1 MNEKLFDTSMWVLY
15 LANFCWIIA
24 YDSFYAMSDYD
35 DDKKL
40 GVNSSIT
47 YWEQK
52 SQNYIILFQSL
63 SLVSLIILCYL
74 NDLNFVWYL
83 TIFFAALLFYYQHLI
98 SRNNEHLKAFK
109 NNNYVIV
116 GVSTDSPKSHVKFIE
131 KNSLPFDLIADE
143 DKSVHKLFGT
153 WVEKKM
159 YGKTYMG
166 TARKTFL
173 IDENRIITDIIEKVK
188 TKEHTN
194 QILGE

>member
-1 MNEKLFDTSMWVLY
+1 MSLSIGDKVPSFDSTDQKGNSFNLDKFKDQKIVLY
-15 LANFCWIIA
+15 FYPRDNTSGCTAQACDLRDNFQ
-24 YDSFYAMSDYD
+24 
-35 DDKKL
+35 
-40 GVNSSIT
+40 
-47 YWEQK
+47 E
-52 SQNYIILFQSL
+52 
-63 SLVSLIILCYL
+63 
-74 NDLNFVWYL
+74 
-83 TIFFAALLFYYQHLI
+83 
-98 SRNNEHLKAFK
+98 FK
-109 NNNYVIV
+109 NNNYAIV

-131 KNSLPFDLIADE
+131 KNNLPFDLIADE

-173 IDENRIITDIIEKVK
+173 IDENRVITDIIEKVK

>member
-1 MNEKLFDTSMWVLY
+1 MSLSVGDKVPSFDSTDQNGNSFNLDKFKDQKIVLY
-15 LANFCWIIA
+15 FYPRDNTSGCTAQACDLRDNFQ
-24 YDSFYAMSDYD
+24 
-35 DDKKL
+35 
-40 GVNSSIT
+40 
-47 YWEQK
+47 E
-52 SQNYIILFQSL
+52 
-63 SLVSLIILCYL
+63 
-74 NDLNFVWYL
+74 
-83 TIFFAALLFYYQHLI
+83 
-98 SRNNEHLKAFK
+98 FK
-109 NNNYVIV
+109 NNNYVII

-143 DKSVHKLFGT
+143 DNSVHKLFGT

-173 IDENRIITDIIEKVK
+173 IDENRVITDIIEKVK

>member
-1 MNEKLFDTSMWVLY
+1 MQSLKKQFQSISFNLDKFKDQKIVLY
-15 LANFCWIIA
+15 FYPRDNTSGCTAQACDLRDNFQ
-24 YDSFYAMSDYD
+24 
-35 DDKKL
+35 
-40 GVNSSIT
+40 
-47 YWEQK
+47 E
-52 SQNYIILFQSL
+52 
-63 SLVSLIILCYL
+63 
-74 NDLNFVWYL
+74 
-83 TIFFAALLFYYQHLI
+83 
-98 SRNNEHLKAFK
+98 FK

>member
-1 MNEKLFDTSMWVLY
+1 MSLSIGDKVPSFDSTDQNGNSFNLDKFKDQKIVLY
-15 LANFCWIIA
+15 FYPRDNTSGCTAQACDLRDNFQ
-24 YDSFYAMSDYD
+24 
-35 DDKKL
+35 
-40 GVNSSIT
+40 
-47 YWEQK
+47 E
-52 SQNYIILFQSL
+52 
-63 SLVSLIILCYL
+63 
-74 NDLNFVWYL
+74 
-83 TIFFAALLFYYQHLI
+83 
-98 SRNNEHLKAFK
+98 FK

-131 KNSLPFDLIADE
+131 KNNLPFDLIADE

-173 IDENRIITDIIEKVK
+173 IDEKRVITDIIEKVK

>member
-1 MNEKLFDTSMWVLY
+1 MSLSVGDKVPSFDSTDQNGNSFNLDKFKDQKIVLY
-15 LANFCWIIA
+15 FYPRDNTSGCTAQACDLRDNF
-24 YDSFYAMSDYD
+24 
-35 DDKKL
+35 K
-40 GVNSSIT
+40 
-47 YWEQK
+47 E
-52 SQNYIILFQSL
+52 
-63 SLVSLIILCYL
+63 
-74 NDLNFVWYL
+74 
-83 TIFFAALLFYYQHLI
+83 
-98 SRNNEHLKAFK
+98 FK

-131 KNSLPFDLIADE
+131 KNNLPFDLIADE

-173 IDENRIITDIIEKVK
+173 IDENRVITDIIEKVK
-188 TKEHTN
+188 TKEHAN

>member
-1 MNEKLFDTSMWVLY
+1 MSLSVGDKVPSFDSTDQNGNSFNLDKFKDQKIVLY
-15 LANFCWIIA
+15 FYPRDNTSGCTAQACDLRDNFQ
-24 YDSFYAMSDYD
+24 
-35 DDKKL
+35 
-40 GVNSSIT
+40 
-47 YWEQK
+47 E
-52 SQNYIILFQSL
+52 
-63 SLVSLIILCYL
+63 
-74 NDLNFVWYL
+74 
-83 TIFFAALLFYYQHLI
+83 
-98 SRNNEHLKAFK
+98 FK

-131 KNSLPFDLIADE
+131 KNNLPFDLIADE

-153 WVEKKM
+153 WIEKKM

-173 IDENRIITDIIEKVK
+173 IDENRVITDIIEKVK

>member
-1 MNEKLFDTSMWVLY
+1 M
-15 LANFCWIIA
+15 
-24 YDSFYAMSDYD
+24 
-35 DDKKL
+35 
-40 GVNSSIT
+40 
-47 YWEQK
+47 
-52 SQNYIILFQSL
+52 SL
-63 SLVSLIILCYL
+63 SLGDKVPSFDSTDQNGNSFNLDKFKDQKIVMYFYPRDNTSGWTAQAC
-74 NDLNFVWYL
+74 DLRDNF
-83 TIFFAALLFYYQHLI
+83 Q
-98 SRNNEHLKAFK
+98 EFK

-131 KNSLPFDLIADE
+131 KNNLPFDLIADE

-173 IDENRIITDIIEKVK
+173 IDENRVITDIIEKVK

>member
-1 MNEKLFDTSMWVLY
+1 MSLSVGDKVPSFDSTDQNGNSFNLDKFKDQKIVLY
-15 LANFCWIIA
+15 FYPRDNTSGCTAQACDLRDNFQ
-24 YDSFYAMSDYD
+24 
-35 DDKKL
+35 
-40 GVNSSIT
+40 
-47 YWEQK
+47 E
-52 SQNYIILFQSL
+52 
-63 SLVSLIILCYL
+63 
-74 NDLNFVWYL
+74 
-83 TIFFAALLFYYQHLI
+83 
-98 SRNNEHLKAFK
+98 FK

-131 KNSLPFDLIADE
+131 KNNLPFDLIADE

-173 IDENRIITDIIEKVK
+173 IDEKRIITDIIEKVK

>member
-1 MNEKLFDTSMWVLY
+1 MSLSVGDKVPSFDSTDQNGNSFNLDKFKDQKIVLY
-15 LANFCWIIA
+15 FYPRDNTSGCTAQACDLRDNFQ
-24 YDSFYAMSDYD
+24 
-35 DDKKL
+35 
-40 GVNSSIT
+40 
-47 YWEQK
+47 E
-52 SQNYIILFQSL
+52 
-63 SLVSLIILCYL
+63 
-74 NDLNFVWYL
+74 
-83 TIFFAALLFYYQHLI
+83 
-98 SRNNEHLKAFK
+98 FK

-173 IDENRIITDIIEKVK
+173 IDENRVITDIIEKVK
-188 TKEHTN
+188 TKDHTN

>member
-1 MNEKLFDTSMWVLY
+1 MSLSVGDKVPSFDSTDQNGNSFNLDKFKDQKIVLY
-15 LANFCWIIA
+15 FYPRDNTSGCTAQACDLRDNFQ
-24 YDSFYAMSDYD
+24 
-35 DDKKL
+35 
-40 GVNSSIT
+40 
-47 YWEQK
+47 E
-52 SQNYIILFQSL
+52 
-63 SLVSLIILCYL
+63 
-74 NDLNFVWYL
+74 
-83 TIFFAALLFYYQHLI
+83 
-98 SRNNEHLKAFK
+98 FK

-131 KNSLPFDLIADE
+131 KNNLPFDLIADE

-173 IDENRIITDIIEKVK
+173 IDENRLITDIIEKVK

>member
-1 MNEKLFDTSMWVLY
+1 MSLSVGDKVPSFDSTDQNGNSFNLDKFKDQKIVLY
-15 LANFCWIIA
+15 FYPRDNTSGCTAQACDLRDNFQ
-24 YDSFYAMSDYD
+24 
-35 DDKKL
+35 
-40 GVNSSIT
+40 
-47 YWEQK
+47 E
-52 SQNYIILFQSL
+52 
-63 SLVSLIILCYL
+63 
-74 NDLNFVWYL
+74 
-83 TIFFAALLFYYQHLI
+83 
-98 SRNNEHLKAFK
+98 FK
-109 NNNYVIV
+109 NNNYVVV

-131 KNSLPFDLIADE
+131 KNNLPFDLIADE

-173 IDENRIITDIIEKVK
+173 IDENRVITDIIEKVK

>member
-1 MNEKLFDTSMWVLY
+1 MSLSVGDKVPSFDSTDQNGNSFNLDKFKDQKIVLY
-15 LANFCWIIA
+15 
-24 YDSFYAMSDYD
+24 FYPRDNTSGCTA
-35 DDKKL
+35 
-40 GVNSSIT
+40 
-47 YWEQK
+47 QA
-52 SQNYIILFQSL
+52 
-63 SLVSLIILCYL
+63 C
-74 NDLNFVWYL
+74 DLRDNC
-83 TIFFAALLFYYQHLI
+83 Q
-98 SRNNEHLKAFK
+98 EFK

-131 KNSLPFDLIADE
+131 KNNLPFDLIADE

-173 IDENRIITDIIEKVK
+173 IDENRVITDIIEKVK

>member
-1 MNEKLFDTSMWVLY
+1 MSLSVGDKVPSFDSTDQNGNSFNLDKFKDQKIVLY
-15 LANFCWIIA
+15 FYPRDNTSGCTAQACDLRDNFQ
-24 YDSFYAMSDYD
+24 
-35 DDKKL
+35 
-40 GVNSSIT
+40 
-47 YWEQK
+47 E
-52 SQNYIILFQSL
+52 
-63 SLVSLIILCYL
+63 
-74 NDLNFVWYL
+74 
-83 TIFFAALLFYYQHLI
+83 
-98 SRNNEHLKAFK
+98 FK

>member
-1 MNEKLFDTSMWVLY
+1 MSLSVGDKVPSFDSTDQNGNSFNLDKFKDQKIVLY
-15 LANFCWIIA
+15 FYPRDNTSGCTAQACDLRDNFQ
-24 YDSFYAMSDYD
+24 
-35 DDKKL
+35 
-40 GVNSSIT
+40 
-47 YWEQK
+47 E
-52 SQNYIILFQSL
+52 
-63 SLVSLIILCYL
+63 
-74 NDLNFVWYL
+74 
-83 TIFFAALLFYYQHLI
+83 
-98 SRNNEHLKAFK
+98 FK

-116 GVSTDSPKSHVKFIE
+116 GVSTDSSKSHVKFIE
-131 KNSLPFDLIADE
+131 KNNLPFDLIADE

-173 IDENRIITDIIEKVK
+173 IDENRVITDIIEKVK

>member
-1 MNEKLFDTSMWVLY
+1 MSLSVGDKVPSFDSTDQNGNSFNLDKFKDQKVVLY
-15 LANFCWIIA
+15 FYPRDNTSGCTAQACDLRDNFQ
-24 YDSFYAMSDYD
+24 
-35 DDKKL
+35 
-40 GVNSSIT
+40 
-47 YWEQK
+47 E
-52 SQNYIILFQSL
+52 
-63 SLVSLIILCYL
+63 
-74 NDLNFVWYL
+74 
-83 TIFFAALLFYYQHLI
+83 
-98 SRNNEHLKAFK
+98 FK
-109 NNNYVIV
+109 NNNYIIV

-131 KNSLPFDLIADE
+131 KNNLPFDLIADE

-173 IDENRIITDIIEKVK
+173 IDENRVITDIIEKVK

>member
-1 MNEKLFDTSMWVLY
+1 MSLSIGDKVPSFDSTDQNGNSFNLDKFKDKKIVLY
-15 LANFCWIIA
+15 FYPRDNTSGCTAQACDLRDNFQ
-24 YDSFYAMSDYD
+24 
-35 DDKKL
+35 
-40 GVNSSIT
+40 
-47 YWEQK
+47 E
-52 SQNYIILFQSL
+52 
-63 SLVSLIILCYL
+63 
-74 NDLNFVWYL
+74 
-83 TIFFAALLFYYQHLI
+83 
-98 SRNNEHLKAFK
+98 FK
-109 NNNYVIV
+109 NNNYVII

-131 KNSLPFDLIADE
+131 KNNLPFDLIADE

-173 IDENRIITDIIEKVK
+173 IDENRLITDIIEKVK

>member
-1 MNEKLFDTSMWVLY
+1 MSLSVGDKVPSFDSTDQNGNSFNLDKFKDQKIVLY
-15 LANFCWIIA
+15 FYPRDNTSGCTAQACDLRDNF
-24 YDSFYAMSDYD
+24 
-35 DDKKL
+35 K
-40 GVNSSIT
+40 
-47 YWEQK
+47 E
-52 SQNYIILFQSL
+52 
-63 SLVSLIILCYL
+63 
-74 NDLNFVWYL
+74 
-83 TIFFAALLFYYQHLI
+83 
-98 SRNNEHLKAFK
+98 FK

-131 KNSLPFDLIADE
+131 KNNLPFDLIADE

>member
-1 MNEKLFDTSMWVLY
+1 MSLSVGDKVPSFDSTDQNGNSFNLNKFKDQKIVLY
-15 LANFCWIIA
+15 FYPRDNTSGCTTQACDLRDNFQ
-24 YDSFYAMSDYD
+24 
-35 DDKKL
+35 
-40 GVNSSIT
+40 
-47 YWEQK
+47 E
-52 SQNYIILFQSL
+52 
-63 SLVSLIILCYL
+63 
-74 NDLNFVWYL
+74 
-83 TIFFAALLFYYQHLI
+83 
-98 SRNNEHLKAFK
+98 FK

-131 KNSLPFDLIADE
+131 KNNLPFDLIADE

-166 TARKTFL
+166 TARKPFL
-173 IDENRIITDIIEKVK
+173 IDENRVITDIIEKVK

>member
-1 MNEKLFDTSMWVLY
+1 MSLSIGDKVPSFDSTDQNGNSFNLDKFKDQKIVLY
-15 LANFCWIIA
+15 FYPRDNTSGCTAQACDLRDNFQ
-24 YDSFYAMSDYD
+24 
-35 DDKKL
+35 
-40 GVNSSIT
+40 
-47 YWEQK
+47 E
-52 SQNYIILFQSL
+52 
-63 SLVSLIILCYL
+63 
-74 NDLNFVWYL
+74 
-83 TIFFAALLFYYQHLI
+83 
-98 SRNNEHLKAFK
+98 FK
-109 NNNYVIV
+109 NNNYIIV

-131 KNSLPFDLIADE
+131 KNNLPFDLIADE

-173 IDENRIITDIIEKVK
+173 IDENRVITNIIEKVK

>member
-1 MNEKLFDTSMWVLY
+1 MSLSVGDKVPSFDSTDQNGNSFNLDKFKDQKIVLY
-15 LANFCWIIA
+15 FYPRDNTSGCTAQACDLRDNF
-24 YDSFYAMSDYD
+24 
-35 DDKKL
+35 
-40 GVNSSIT
+40 
-47 YWEQK
+47 QK
-52 SQNYIILFQSL
+52 
-63 SLVSLIILCYL
+63 
-74 NDLNFVWYL
+74 
-83 TIFFAALLFYYQHLI
+83 
-98 SRNNEHLKAFK
+98 FK

-131 KNSLPFDLIADE
+131 KNNLPFDLIADE

-173 IDENRIITDIIEKVK
+173 IDENRVITDIIEKVK

>member
-1 MNEKLFDTSMWVLY
+1 MSLSVGDKVPSFDSTDQNGNSFNLDKFKDQKIVLY
-15 LANFCWIIA
+15 FYPRDNTSGCTAQACDLRDNFQ
-24 YDSFYAMSDYD
+24 
-35 DDKKL
+35 
-40 GVNSSIT
+40 
-47 YWEQK
+47 E
-52 SQNYIILFQSL
+52 
-63 SLVSLIILCYL
+63 
-74 NDLNFVWYL
+74 
-83 TIFFAALLFYYQHLI
+83 
-98 SRNNEHLKAFK
+98 FK

-173 IDENRIITDIIEKVK
+173 IDENRVITDIIEKVK
-188 TKEHTN
+188 TKEHSN

>member
-1 MNEKLFDTSMWVLY
+1 MSLSVGDKVPSFDSTDQNGNSFNLDKFKDQKIVLY
-15 LANFCWIIA
+15 FYPRDNTSGCTAQACDLRDNF
-24 YDSFYAMSDYD
+24 
-35 DDKKL
+35 K
-40 GVNSSIT
+40 
-47 YWEQK
+47 E
-52 SQNYIILFQSL
+52 
-63 SLVSLIILCYL
+63 
-74 NDLNFVWYL
+74 
-83 TIFFAALLFYYQHLI
+83 
-98 SRNNEHLKAFK
+98 FK

-116 GVSTDSPKSHVKFIE
+116 GVSTDSPKSHIKFIE
-131 KNSLPFDLIADE
+131 KNNLPFDLIADE

-173 IDENRIITDIIEKVK
+173 IDENRVITDIIEKVK

>member
-1 MNEKLFDTSMWVLY
+1 MSLSVGDKVPSFDSTDQNGNSFNLDKFKDQKIVLY
-15 LANFCWIIA
+15 FYPRDNTSGCTAQACDLRDNFQ
-24 YDSFYAMSDYD
+24 
-35 DDKKL
+35 
-40 GVNSSIT
+40 
-47 YWEQK
+47 E
-52 SQNYIILFQSL
+52 FQ
-63 SLVSLIILCYL
+63 
-74 NDLNFVWYL
+74 
-83 TIFFAALLFYYQHLI
+83 
-98 SRNNEHLKAFK
+98 

-131 KNSLPFDLIADE
+131 KNNLPFDLIADE

-173 IDENRIITDIIEKVK
+173 IDENRVITEIIEKVK

>member
-1 MNEKLFDTSMWVLY
+1 MSLSVGDKVPSFDSTDQNGNSFNLDKFKDQKIVLY
-15 LANFCWIIA
+15 FYPRDNTSGCTVQACDLRDNFQ
-24 YDSFYAMSDYD
+24 
-35 DDKKL
+35 
-40 GVNSSIT
+40 
-47 YWEQK
+47 E
-52 SQNYIILFQSL
+52 
-63 SLVSLIILCYL
+63 
-74 NDLNFVWYL
+74 
-83 TIFFAALLFYYQHLI
+83 
-98 SRNNEHLKAFK
+98 FK

-131 KNSLPFDLIADE
+131 KNNLPFDLIADE

-173 IDENRIITDIIEKVK
+173 IDENRVITDIIEKVK

>member
-1 MNEKLFDTSMWVLY
+1 MSLSVGDKVPSFDSTDQNGNSFNLDKFKDQKIVLY
-15 LANFCWIIA
+15 FYPRDNTSGCTAQACDLRDNFQ
-24 YDSFYAMSDYD
+24 
-35 DDKKL
+35 
-40 GVNSSIT
+40 
-47 YWEQK
+47 E
-52 SQNYIILFQSL
+52 
-63 SLVSLIILCYL
+63 
-74 NDLNFVWYL
+74 
-83 TIFFAALLFYYQHLI
+83 
-98 SRNNEHLKAFK
+98 FK

-131 KNSLPFDLIADE
+131 KNNLPFDLIADE

-173 IDENRIITDIIEKVK
+173 IDENRVITDIIEKVK
-188 TKEHTN
+188 TKEHAN

>member
-1 MNEKLFDTSMWVLY
+1 MSLSVGDKVPSFDSTDQNGNSFNLDKFKDQKIVLY
-15 LANFCWIIA
+15 FYPRDNTSGCTAQACDLRDNFQ
-24 YDSFYAMSDYD
+24 
-35 DDKKL
+35 
-40 GVNSSIT
+40 
-47 YWEQK
+47 E
-52 SQNYIILFQSL
+52 
-63 SLVSLIILCYL
+63 
-74 NDLNFVWYL
+74 
-83 TIFFAALLFYYQHLI
+83 
-98 SRNNEHLKAFK
+98 FK

-131 KNSLPFDLIADE
+131 KNNLPFDLIADE

-173 IDENRIITDIIEKVK
+173 IDENTIITDIIEKVK

>member
-1 MNEKLFDTSMWVLY
+1 MSLSVGDKVPSFDSTDQNGSIFNLDKFKDQKIVLY
-15 LANFCWIIA
+15 FYPRDNTSGCTAQACDLRDNFQ
-24 YDSFYAMSDYD
+24 
-35 DDKKL
+35 
-40 GVNSSIT
+40 
-47 YWEQK
+47 E
-52 SQNYIILFQSL
+52 
-63 SLVSLIILCYL
+63 
-74 NDLNFVWYL
+74 
-83 TIFFAALLFYYQHLI
+83 
-98 SRNNEHLKAFK
+98 FK
-109 NNNYVIV
+109 NNNYVII

-131 KNSLPFDLIADE
+131 KNNLPFDLIADE

-173 IDENRIITDIIEKVK
+173 IDENRVITDIIEKVK

>member
-1 MNEKLFDTSMWVLY
+1 MSLSVGDKVPSFDSTDQKGNSFNLDKFKDQKIVLY
-15 LANFCWIIA
+15 FYPRDNTSGCTAQACDLRDNFQ
-24 YDSFYAMSDYD
+24 
-35 DDKKL
+35 
-40 GVNSSIT
+40 
-47 YWEQK
+47 E
-52 SQNYIILFQSL
+52 
-63 SLVSLIILCYL
+63 
-74 NDLNFVWYL
+74 
-83 TIFFAALLFYYQHLI
+83 
-98 SRNNEHLKAFK
+98 FK

-131 KNSLPFDLIADE
+131 KNNLPFDLIADE

-173 IDENRIITDIIEKVK
+173 IDENRVITDIIEKVK

>member
-1 MNEKLFDTSMWVLY
+1 MSLSIGDKVPSFDSTDQNGNSFNLDKFKDQKIVLY
-15 LANFCWIIA
+15 FYPRDNTSGCTAQACDLRDNFQ
-24 YDSFYAMSDYD
+24 
-35 DDKKL
+35 
-40 GVNSSIT
+40 
-47 YWEQK
+47 E
-52 SQNYIILFQSL
+52 
-63 SLVSLIILCYL
+63 
-74 NDLNFVWYL
+74 
-83 TIFFAALLFYYQHLI
+83 
-98 SRNNEHLKAFK
+98 FK

-131 KNSLPFDLIADE
+131 KNNLPFDLIADE
-143 DKSVHKLFGT
+143 DKSIHKLFGT

-173 IDENRIITDIIEKVK
+173 IDENRVITDIIEKVK

>member
-1 MNEKLFDTSMWVLY
+1 MSLSVGDKVPSFDSTDQNGNSFNLDKFKDQKIVLY
-15 LANFCWIIA
+15 FYPRDNTSGCTAQACDLRDNFQ
-24 YDSFYAMSDYD
+24 
-35 DDKKL
+35 
-40 GVNSSIT
+40 
-47 YWEQK
+47 E
-52 SQNYIILFQSL
+52 
-63 SLVSLIILCYL
+63 
-74 NDLNFVWYL
+74 
-83 TIFFAALLFYYQHLI
+83 
-98 SRNNEHLKAFK
+98 FK

-131 KNSLPFDLIADE
+131 KNNLPFDLIADE

-173 IDENRIITDIIEKVK
+173 IDENRVITNIIEKVK